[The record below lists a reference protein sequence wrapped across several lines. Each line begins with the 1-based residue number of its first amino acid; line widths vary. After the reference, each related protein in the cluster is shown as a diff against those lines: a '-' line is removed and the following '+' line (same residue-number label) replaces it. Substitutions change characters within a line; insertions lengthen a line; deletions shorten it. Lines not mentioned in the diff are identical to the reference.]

1 MRYYLKLRGPIW
13 TINWTD
19 AGGGSHSRSTR
30 ERDYGRAQQALAR
43 FTLEQGIVLGDADP
57 RRVTVSDVVAA
68 YWHARGHSRFAND
81 TLKTVVR
88 LVEDEWKGLP
98 VAGVIEGIIAEVRP
112 YWLDSS
118 PTVAGSEPEA
128 EASKMLIAVG
138 FSGGRD
144 RDRTCDPFHVKAAG
158 LPGFQGLT
166 VANDDS
172 GGQ

>member
-1 MRYYLKLRGPIW
+1 MTAYSLRKGMATLLRQRGLSPWDVQGMLGHRATGGVTEGYAQWDGP
-13 TINWTD
+13 
-19 AGGGSHSRSTR
+19 ASTR
-30 ERDYGRAQQALAR
+30 
-43 FTLEQGIVLGDADP
+43 
-57 RRVTVSDVVAA
+57 
-68 YWHARGHSRFAND
+68 
-81 TLKTVVR
+81 
-88 LVEDEWKGLP
+88 
-98 VAGVIEGIIAEVRP
+98 VAGVVEGIIAEVRP